1 MSDEITPLNSQNQS
15 DIEIAPDESSSIEKR
30 ILEVRAAIS
39 DLGFELDAQK
49 VGLAMAMGAGVFL
62 ILLAALAGYDLLTGK
77 AGVWMA
83 IGITRDMLNT
93 IAYGSGG
100 VAVALITY
108 AIVKRLRRDRKR
120 ERELSKLE
128 EEYSRLL
135 DHKKSLLQKSSL

>member
-15 DIEIAPDESSSIEKR
+15 ETEIAPRESSSTEKR

-77 AGVWMA
+77 AGIWMA
-83 IGITRDMLNT
+83 IGITRDMLNL

-100 VAVALITY
+100 IAVALITY

-120 ERELSKLE
+120 ERELDELE
-128 EEYSRLL
+128 QEYSRLL
-135 DHKKSLLQKSSL
+135 DHQKSLSQKGSL